1 METSTQNVR
10 SGGTMEGEAQPPP
23 ACVSKVLDE
32 DNLLREIIVRVGFP
46 TSLVR
51 AAGVCT
57 RWLSHASDRALLR
70 RFRELHPPRLLGFYL
85 AKRERPG
92 GARFFPVLPL
102 PPDLAAVVRRASF
115 SLDAHE
121 GARRSAGFSPDTHS
135 DGRSD
140 VVGCWNGSVL
150 TSSQGQN
157 YAHGRSEIMFQVHS
171 PLCSG
176 SEKGAAIIP
185 ALHLKVQ
192 DGICRLIRQ
201 LFFREEGDGL
211 SYFYVTVEC
220 TRYHEDSK
228 VHVYMLQNG
237 DDAWR
242 KHLTLASD
250 LLLYPRKSPKGVLV
264 DSKIYLPTDNEIVV
278 LDLMSSSLSTIQLPQ
293 GVGFSPIGTTM
304 LSRADD
310 ASGVYLIH
318 IKDLQLSIWLHN
330 GDNWLLVDKMCLCEI
345 SDNLL
350 DDEPTD
356 DILINHVGDYNEF
369 VFLEMGRCAL
379 YLDVKRRTLRKVYEM
394 TTEEQ
399 QLGDIY
405 PLMMSWLPSFP
416 ALMDNPTRNAT

>member
-1 METSTQNVR
+1 METSTQNAR

-92 GARFFPVLPL
+92 GARFFPALPL

-157 YAHGRSEIMFQVHS
+157 YAHGRSEIIFEVHS

-176 SEKGAAIIP
+176 SEKGIMKIP
-185 ALHLKVQ
+185 RCMCICCKMVMMPGASILPWPRTSSCIHAKAPKACLLTAKS
-192 DGICRLIRQ
+192 ICRPTMKLLSWIWCPQAYRQ
-201 LFFREEGDGL
+201 F
-211 SYFYVTVEC
+211 S
-220 TRYHEDSK
+220 S
-228 VHVYMLQNG
+228 
-237 DDAWR
+237 R
-242 KHLTLASD
+242 K
-250 LLLYPRKSPKGVLV
+250 GWVLV
-264 DSKIYLPTDNEIVV
+264 
-278 LDLMSSSLSTIQLPQ
+278 Q
-293 GVGFSPIGTTM
+293 
-304 LSRADD
+304 
-310 ASGVYLIH
+310 
-318 IKDLQLSIWLHN
+318 
-330 GDNWLLVDKMCLCEI
+330 
-345 SDNLL
+345 
-350 DDEPTD
+350 
-356 DILINHVGDYNEF
+356 
-369 VFLEMGRCAL
+369 
-379 YLDVKRRTLRKVYEM
+379 
-394 TTEEQ
+394 
-399 QLGDIY
+399 
-405 PLMMSWLPSFP
+405 
-416 ALMDNPTRNAT
+416 

>member
-1 METSTQNVR
+1 KIHGKTSTQNVR

-176 SEKGAAIIP
+176 SEKEKKGMACPTFMSPWSVPGIMKILRCMCICCKMVMMPGASILPWPPTSFCIHAK
-185 ALHLKVQ
+185 ALKACLLTAKS
-192 DGICRLIRQ
+192 ICRPTMKL
-201 LFFREEGDGL
+201 L
-211 SYFYVTVEC
+211 S
-220 TRYHEDSK
+220 
-228 VHVYMLQNG
+228 
-237 DDAWR
+237 W
-242 KHLTLASD
+242 
-250 LLLYPRKSPKGVLV
+250 
-264 DSKIYLPTDNEIVV
+264 I
-278 LDLMSSSLSTIQLPQ
+278 
-293 GVGFSPIGTTM
+293 
-304 LSRADD
+304 
-310 ASGVYLIH
+310 
-318 IKDLQLSIWLHN
+318 
-330 GDNWLLVDKMCLCEI
+330 
-345 SDNLL
+345 
-350 DDEPTD
+350 
-356 DILINHVGDYNEF
+356 
-369 VFLEMGRCAL
+369 
-379 YLDVKRRTLRKVYEM
+379 
-394 TTEEQ
+394 
-399 QLGDIY
+399 
-405 PLMMSWLPSFP
+405 
-416 ALMDNPTRNAT
+416 